1 MKFTGERAIID
12 AKGENEAQQQ
22 NIKRINKDH
31 LLRYN
36 LASCYVKGN
45 ILDCACGSGYG
56 TDILNKK
63 GHCLGVDISEEAIT
77 YAKREYGCSYSVYDL
92 DKDFPNGAYDWI
104 VSFET
109 IEHINNPEFLLENI
123 KRYSKNQIMSLPLNS
138 PSEFHKHVYTKEQAF
153 NLIQKYFTIEEY
165 LLQKNRYLIFITK

>member
-1 MKFTGERAIID
+1 MKFTGERAIMD
-12 AKGENEAQQQ
+12 AKGENEAHQQH
-22 NIKRINKDH
+22 IDRINKDH

-63 GHCLGVDISEEAIT
+63 GHCLGVDVSEEAIT
-77 YAKREYGCSYSVYDL
+77 YAKRKYNGSYRICNL
-92 DKDFPNGAYDWI
+92 DNNFPKDEYDWV

-109 IEHINNPEFLLENI
+109 IEHVENPEFLLANI
-123 KRYSKNQIMSLPLNS
+123 KRYSNHQIMSIPLNS
-138 PSEFHKHVYTKEQAF
+138 PSEFHKHVYTQDQAF
-153 NLIQKYFTIEEY
+153 NLIQEYFTIEEY
-165 LLQKNRYLIFITK
+165 LLQKNKYLIFITK